1 MQLGLDSA
9 DRLAA
14 ALHEAQEPIA
24 LADAARLLLR
34 SPRVPVD
41 LQRKIVDEVVRA
53 DARLAWRS
61 AGEIAL
67 AAWSPVRLALGDA
80 VFCVFDLETTGLRA
94 GADRVV
100 EIGAVR
106 VEGYELTERFERLV
120 DPGVPLPAEITRI
133 TGIRPQDLA
142 GRVGVASALR
152 AFLAFAGE
160 AVLVA
165 HNARFDV
172 GFVDAEL
179 RRLRGRRFAGTVLD
193 TVALARK
200 LVPGRTRYS
209 LGALADRFSTNT
221 APCHRALPDALAT
234 AEILLALIGKAQERG
249 AETVDDLVAL
259 SVPPARRAHAKRA
272 LAEAAPRTP
281 GTYVMRDARDQALY
295 VGAAGDLRQR
305 TMSYFRG
312 AGTPRP
318 VERVLPAVERL
329 EFREAGSSF
338 EARLDEIRLI
348 GDAPSRRRTGRARG
362 PTGSPSCGSS
372 ASGCRGSS
380 RPARWGSTARSTP
393 GRSASA
399 APPTTSPGRCAWP
412 TGSARAARPSPVEE
426 GCLEGRLGRC
436 LAPCRGPA
444 ERAAHDAAA
453 AALAAALEGGGVPIG
468 RLRARRA
475 TLAADLRFE
484 EAARLRDDET
494 ALRSAGAEL
503 RRVRAA
509 RSLHGVVLC
518 AHRDPRLVAAFA
530 VAYGLVVEQ
539 RPLPRSGEA
548 HLEVSALATAVE
560 RAVRAGPGPEGLHAV
575 PADRRDEALHVAAA
589 FARPASS
596 HAAVAGVGE
605 HLVRRGRRGA
615 RSASDR
621 WIRRLH

>member
-1 MQLGLDSA
+1 MCEHVFVCSWASTPPTGS
-9 DRLAA
+9 
-14 ALHEAQEPIA
+14 P
-24 LADAARLLLR
+24 LLR

-152 AFLAFAGE
+152 SFLAFAGD

-348 GDAPSRRRTGRARG
+348 GALRPGANRQGARPDRLAFLRLERERVPRLVTAGEVGLDGALYAGPVGQRRVADDV
-362 PTGSPSCGSS
+362 
-372 ASGCRGSS
+372 
-380 RPARWGSTARSTP
+380 
-393 GRSASA
+393 
-399 APPTTSPGRCAWP
+399 
-412 TGSARAARPSPVEE
+412 ARALRLAYGLRSCRAASPVEE

-484 EAARLRDDET
+484 EAARLRDDEA

-530 VAYGLVVEQ
+530 IAYGLVVEQ

-596 HAAVAGVGE
+596 HAAVTGVGE
-605 HLVRRGRRGA
+605 HLVRAVGA
-615 RSASDR
+615 ARER
-621 WIRRLH
+621 V

>member
-14 ALHEAQEPIA
+14 ALQEAQEPIA
-24 LADAARLLLR
+24 LADAAKLLLR
-34 SPRVPVD
+34 SARVPAD
-41 LQRKIVDEVVRA
+41 LQRRVVDEVVRA

-67 AAWSPVRLALGDA
+67 AAWSPVRLPLGDA

-94 GADRVV
+94 GADRIV
-100 EIGAVR
+100 EFGAVR

-133 TGIRPQDLA
+133 TGIRAQDVA

-152 AFLAFAGE
+152 AFLAFAGD

-209 LGALADRFSTNT
+209 LGALADRFSTST
-221 APCHRALPDALAT
+221 EPCHRALPDALAT
-234 AEILLALIGKAQERG
+234 AEILLVLLGKAQERG
-249 AETVDDLVAL
+249 AETIDDLVAM
-259 SVPPARRAHAKRA
+259 SVAPARRAHAKRA

-281 GTYVMRDARDQALY
+281 GTYVMRDASDRALY

-329 EFREAGSSF
+329 EFREAGSPF

-348 GDAPSRRRTGRARG
+348 GTLRPGANRQGARPDKLEFLRLERERLPRLVTAGEIGLDGALYAGPVGRRG
-362 PTGSPSCGSS
+362 
-372 ASGCRGSS
+372 
-380 RPARWGSTARSTP
+380 
-393 GRSASA
+393 A
-399 APPTTSPGRCAWP
+399 ADDV
-412 TGSARAARPSPVEE
+412 ARALRLAYGLRSCRAADPVEE

-444 ERAAHDAAA
+444 EREAHDAAA
-453 AALAAALEGGGVPIG
+453 TALAVALQGGGVPIG

-475 TLAADLRFE
+475 ALASDLRFE
-484 EAARLRDDET
+484 EAARLRDDEA
-494 ALRSAGAEL
+494 ALRSAGGEL

-509 RSLHGVVLC
+509 RALHGVVLC
-518 AHRDPRLVAAFA
+518 AHRDRRLVAAFA

-539 RPLPRSGEA
+539 RPLPRAGDA
-548 HLEVSALATAVE
+548 MLEVSAVATAVE
-560 RAVRAGPGPEGLHAV
+560 RAVAAGPGPEGLHAV

-589 FARPASS
+589 FSRAASA
-596 HAAVAGVGE
+596 HVAVAGVGE
-605 HLVRRGRRGA
+605 PLVTAVSAA
-615 RSASDR
+615 RER
-621 WIRRLH
+621 V